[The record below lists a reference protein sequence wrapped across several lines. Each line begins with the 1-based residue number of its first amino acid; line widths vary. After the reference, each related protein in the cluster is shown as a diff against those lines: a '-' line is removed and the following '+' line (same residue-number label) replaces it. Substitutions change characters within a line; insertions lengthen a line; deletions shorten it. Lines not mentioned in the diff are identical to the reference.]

1 MAYPHVDSI
10 TAKPK
15 MLTYWGKGE
24 NFSRK
29 FKEGLIGNILKKT
42 EKKKK
47 GKVRVKSGL
56 PCRLSKENGISY
68 SFSRAIIWSEKQKHK
83 QTII

>member
-47 GKVRVKSGL
+47 KAKLGWNQGYLVG
-56 PCRLSKENGISY
+56 
-68 SFSRAIIWSEKQKHK
+68 
-83 QTII
+83 